1 VEVIESSCKCLI
13 LCRTVAC
20 TLRYNRE
27 IIMSVTSL
35 QTYVEGLGAAP
46 LGEYRGTTTA
56 AAFSDAPTELAALRA
71 GCGVYDLGFRVKIA
85 LAGKDRVRWLNGMV
99 SNNIRDLA
107 VGRGVYAFIL
117 NPQGHILGDLNAY
130 NRGESLV
137 VDTDR
142 SQAEKIL
149 AIFRKYIIMD
159 KVEVSDLSDKLT
171 TLGMRGAKALEVLT
185 KTGFELPETASPQAN
200 DLQMVDIKW
209 RGVDCT
215 LARSQDNSEDAKHA
229 AYEIWLAPS
238 DVKTLWDALLA
249 AGATPVGA
257 EALETDR
264 ILSGIPL
271 YGVDIRE
278 RELPQETEQARA
290 LCFTKGCYIGQEIVE
305 RIRARGN
312 VHRMFTG
319 FVADDEAQIAP
330 GAKVVVDDK
339 EVGEVTS
346 VAALPGV
353 RGCSVAL
360 GYIRREAGVPGRE
373 VTIGAAAAK
382 VVKLPFEGVG

>member
-1 VEVIESSCKCLI
+1 
-13 LCRTVAC
+13 
-20 TLRYNRE
+20 
-27 IIMSVTSL
+27 MSMAAL
-35 QTYVEGLGAAP
+35 QTYVEGLGATR
-46 LGEYRGTTTA
+46 LGEYRGATTA
-56 AAFSDAPTELAALRA
+56 AAFSDPHTELAALRV
-71 GCGVYDLGFRVKIA
+71 GCGVCDLGFRAKIA
-85 LAGKDRVRWLNGMV
+85 LPGKDRVRWLNGMV

-107 VGRGVYAFIL
+107 AGLGVYAFIL

-130 NRGESLV
+130 NRGESLL

-142 SQAEKIL
+142 GQAEKIL

-159 KVEVSDLSDKLT
+159 KVEVSDLGDQLT
-171 TLGMRGAKALEVLT
+171 ALGVSGPKAREVLAAC
-185 KTGFELPETASPQAN
+185 GFELPETTAPQAG
-200 DLQMVDIKW
+200 DLHLHDLKW

-215 LARSQDNSEDAKHA
+215 LARNGENS
-229 AYEIWLAPS
+229 YEIWLAPG
-238 DVKTLWDALLA
+238 VVRKLWDALLA

-257 EALETDR
+257 EALETHR
-264 ILSGIPL
+264 ILSGVPL

-290 LCFTKGCYIGQEIVE
+290 LSFTKGCYIGQEIVE

-319 FVADDEAQIAP
+319 FVVENAAPVAP
-330 GAKVVVDDK
+330 GAKVVARDAVSGDK

-346 VAALPGV
+346 VASLPGE
-353 RGCSVAL
+353 RRPGEPGRSVAL
-360 GYIRREAGVPGRE
+360 GYIRREAGAPGRE

-382 VVKLPFEGVG
+382 VVKLPFEEALIG